1 MLNNP
6 TWIDELCKRVAKHD
20 RDLYEGNGKPA
31 LTVRMA
37 LAEERI
43 DAVNRTVEEIRK
55 DSKAIKMMVLSVIL
69 AIAGDI
75 IVKLVVH

>member
-1 MLNNP
+1 MSED
-6 TWIDELCKRVAKHD
+6 IYRMVRKHD
-20 RDLYEGNGKPA
+20 EDLYRGNGKPA

-37 LAEERI
+37 LCEQEI
-43 DAVNRTVEEIRK
+43 KAVKEIVEEIRK

-75 IVKLVVH
+75 IVKLVIK